1 MKKFHFMFVIGGLF
15 LVIGAA
21 TFYSYGNL
29 ISEEFPD
36 LAIVLEDVLLQPAE
50 RISSPFIL
58 EEDEKIFYTVT
69 TTSDSNLMFFLLT
82 TPENLVSQE
91 FSFINFVSLPVIA
104 NSSGVHAIKIGNMG
118 SDNVKINGF
127 ITKKPILD
135 EKDLLFNYSVTM
147 IASSSL
153 VTFGIIL
160 IIIGVIV
167 FLINKKRA
175 KSKIKKK

>member
-1 MKKFHFMFVIGGLF
+1 MKKFHFILVIGSLF
-15 LVIGAA
+15 LVIGTA
-21 TFYSYGNL
+21 TFFSYGNL

-36 LAIVLEDVLLQPAE
+36 LAIVLADVLLQPAE
-50 RISSPFIL
+50 RISSPFML

-91 FSFINFVSLPVIA
+91 FTFNNFVSLPVIA
-104 NSSGVHAIKIGNMG
+104 NSSGVHTIKIGNMG

-135 EKDLLFNYSVTM
+135 EKELLFNYGVTM

-153 VTFGIIL
+153 VFFGIIL

-167 FLINKKRA
+167 FLINKKHA

>member
-1 MKKFHFMFVIGGLF
+1 
-15 LVIGAA
+15 
-21 TFYSYGNL
+21 
-29 ISEEFPD
+29 
-36 LAIVLEDVLLQPAE
+36 
-50 RISSPFIL
+50 
-58 EEDEKIFYTVT
+58 
-69 TTSDSNLMFFLLT
+69 
-82 TPENLVSQE
+82 
-91 FSFINFVSLPVIA
+91 
-104 NSSGVHAIKIGNMG
+104 MG